1 MGSAFAIAQR
11 MRCSRW
17 EIGSGLF
24 TATASWAWPPEAQ
37 LSGSK
42 EKTAD
47 IMEER
52 WLKEAVVALTPW
64 GASLS
69 TPQGQGSLLGHHTQH
84 LQHVLV
90 LSPESRSPEWV
101 PSVPQAL
108 TMLWCPP
115 ERSRKMLQARL
126 TPVHEP
132 QRKRQ
137 DERAKP
143 ECWRSE
149 EAARL

>member
-1 MGSAFAIAQR
+1 MAEG
-11 MRCSRW
+11 
-17 EIGSGLF
+17 GSGGSDTLGSEPEH
-24 TATASWAWPPEAQ
+24 ATRTGLPAWAPH
-37 LSGSK
+37 S
-42 EKTAD
+42 
-47 IMEER
+47 
-52 WLKEAVVALTPW
+52 
-64 GASLS
+64 
-69 TPQGQGSLLGHHTQH
+69 QH

-143 ECWRSE
+143 ECRRSE
-149 EAARL
+149 EAAQL